1 MPKAF
6 STSHFTGGMNDWIH
20 PGLLQE
26 HYAVKLI
33 NAEVSSGKIVPIKKP
48 FLLQNNDP
56 VFYGHYGTRDRS
68 VVKWYDRNY
77 WSNNTAT
84 VSDFYGGDKE
94 NYLGIPYPAYS
105 GTNKNVTIEN
115 VSPSEGETGLTGD
128 FKYCVCFV
136 NANGWEGA
144 PGSLTEYELSGSLAN
159 EFAAITVTWSDARVH
174 HAKIYRTIDKGADFY
189 HVGDVNTSGTAFTDK
204 TTDTM
209 LQLMNPLST
218 INNYPPPD
226 RGKYLCEYDGVFF
239 LAVDSSLYFSVQ
251 SNPHAWPTLQFISFD
266 DTITGIVPEFQG
278 ILVFTANNIF
288 RVVGANS
295 SETITKMYIP
305 GNHGCINFRS
315 IAVLNNS
322 PVWFSNDGICLWDG
336 NSVTVKSYQVLKT
349 DNLVVRHAVS
359 ANDCYF
365 LFHSSG
371 CIVLDQKNGGIFYK
385 LDFSCDYSWY
395 DGTTDIMYLLA
406 GNALYRYGY
415 GTKLKAIYQSPN
427 IGGSESTIKI
437 FRELILNAADNSK
450 VSVFVDGFLLV
461 DIYLPGDRQRIK
473 LPAKAIGKYMSVK
486 VESSDDINELAVIYD

>member
-1 MPKAF
+1 MASLF
-6 STSHFTGGMNDWIH
+6 STLQFTGGMNDWVH
-20 PGLLQE
+20 PGLLPSNF
-26 HYAVKLI
+26 AAKLI

-48 FLLQNNDP
+48 VLLANNNP

-77 WSNNTAT
+77 WSNNTAI
-84 VSDFYGGDKE
+84 VSGFYGGDVE
-94 NYLGIPYPAYS
+94 NYIGIPYPAYS
-105 GTNKNVTIEN
+105 GASAN
-115 VSPSEGETGLTGD
+115 VSIADSTPGEGETGLTGD

-144 PGSLTEYELSGSLAN
+144 PGSLTEYEMSYSLTDG
-159 EFAAITVTWSDARVH
+159 FASITVTWSDARVH

-189 HVGDVNTSGTAFTDK
+189 HVGDVTTSGASFTDK

-209 LQLMNPLST
+209 LQLMNPLTT

-239 LAVDSSLYFSVQ
+239 LAVDSNLYFSAQ

-295 SETITKMYIP
+295 SETITKTYIP

-315 IAVLNNS
+315 ISVLNNA
-322 PVWFSNDGICLWDG
+322 PIWYSNDGICLWDG
-336 NSVTVKSYQVLKT
+336 SSVTVNSYQVLKT
-349 DNLVVRHAVS
+349 DNLVVEYAVS

-371 CIVLDQKNGGIFYK
+371 CIVLDQKNGGIFYE

-395 DGTTDIMYLLA
+395 DGTTGIMYLLA

-415 GTKLKAIYQSPN
+415 GTNLKAIYQSPN
-427 IGGSESTIKI
+427 IGGAESIIKV
-437 FRELILNAADNSK
+437 FRELILNSDGSCAI
-450 VSVFVDGFLLV
+450 SVFVDGSQIAVL
-461 DIYLPGDRQRIK
+461 YLSGGRQRVK
-473 LPAKAIGKYMSVK
+473 LPMNAIGKYLLLQ